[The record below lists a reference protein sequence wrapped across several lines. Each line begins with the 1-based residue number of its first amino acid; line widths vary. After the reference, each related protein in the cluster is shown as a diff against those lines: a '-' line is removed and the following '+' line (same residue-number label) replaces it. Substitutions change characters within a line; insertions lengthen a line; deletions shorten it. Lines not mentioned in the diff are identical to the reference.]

1 MQVSNPYP
9 NPVGVGGM
17 VKFDLLSSCPTSV
30 NWSVLTSAFRMIYG
44 ETVAVNGSKTVA
56 WNLKDQKGVAV
67 GIGLYYVKVQAPTG
81 DAVIL
86 KVQVGN

>member
-1 MQVSNPYP
+1 
-9 NPVGVGGM
+9 
-17 VKFDLLSSCPTSV
+17 
-30 NWSVLTSAFRMIYG
+30 MIYG